1 MEELR
6 KKRRWMLA
14 VEIAVYFALAIS
26 IALLIII

>member
-1 MEELR
+1 MEELK

-14 VEIAVYFALAIS
+14 VEIAIYMLLAVS